1 MNETQPNTKVGFSV
15 CPLLFLPNDY
25 LDEAEEHSGQ
35 HEQMGLPPSPFKK
48 RFREPVQLLD
58 KMQGSALKKTR
69 TSGVFS
75 LNVYCFLILLCF
87 QKSSLVLHSRPRAK
101 LMTS

>member
-1 MNETQPNTKVGFSV
+1 MLRCFDVSISQNHRIVAATGDEQDAAEHQGRIFCLSTFVLAQGI
-15 CPLLFLPNDY
+15 DY

-69 TSGVFS
+69 TSGVVQS
-75 LNVYCFLILLCF
+75 LAFAVF
-87 QKSSLVLHSRPRAK
+87 
-101 LMTS
+101 